1 MAQPLWQSPSVV
13 VVCVPP
19 DLEPDALRA
28 TAVEAVVLDGE
39 DAARHLGTITAIRAD
54 LAIVLLAD
62 ATEAEVMELIVA
74 GADEVLPRSAPM
86 AEIARAVRHA
96 ISRRRRRSRTG
107 SGGMT
112 TTIPVPGA
120 PQLEVV
126 GRLAAGLGHEF
137 NNLFV
142 VIDGNAELLR
152 DRLPDGHSLRQSA
165 DAIVD
170 AGRRAATL
178 TRQLLAFGRQQRLV
192 PAQADLNAIVGEAA
206 VTLRNAMGKH
216 VRVLTRLGRDLPPVR
231 VDPGQLT
238 EVLSN
243 LAATAVE
250 AMPTGGTFVI
260 ETDAYVVGE
269 EDRRLRNWLPLGP
282 YLRLRVSD
290 TGLGVEEQS
299 LPHLFE
305 PFYTP
310 DGATRGS
317 GLMLSSVYGV
327 VKQSGGY
334 IWVDSEVNRGT
345 RVTILFPPVGAVDV
359 PHASYGDDLDL
370 DVPEPGSEEPR
381 HGLTPPRIDSNHS
394 LSRVLLVEDID
405 GVRDIL
411 KNLLEIHEF
420 EVIPAP
426 TAEDALELA
435 QKHRFDI
442 LLTDVALPGRS
453 GPELA
458 RDIRRLFPGTPVLF
472 MSGHPA
478 NSIDPHDLDD
488 ARGFLQ
494 KPFSAATLVQRL
506 NELLGRRPVRPL
518 NRS

>member
-1 MAQPLWQSPSVV
+1 MTPPLRHSPSVV
-13 VVCVPP
+13 VVCVPN
-19 DLEPDALRA
+19 DLDPDALRA
-28 TAVEAVVLDGE
+28 TSAEAIILDGE
-39 DAARHLGTITAIRAD
+39 DAARHVGTLATLRAD
-54 LAIVLLAD
+54 LPLILLAD
-62 ATEAEVMELIVA
+62 VTEAEVLDLIA
-74 GADEVLPRSAPM
+74 TGADEVLPRMAPL
-86 AEIARAVRHA
+86 ADISRAVRHG
-96 ISRRRRRSRTG
+96 ISRRQRRSRASVG
-107 SGGMT
+107 T
-112 TTIPVPGA
+112 TAPIPGA
-120 PQLEVV
+120 PQLEAV

-142 VIDGNAELLR
+142 IVDGNAELLR
-152 DRLPDGHSLRQSA
+152 NRLPDGHSLRQAA

-206 VTLRNAMGKH
+206 VLLRNAMGKQ
-216 VRVLTRLGRDLPPVR
+216 VRVVTQFGQDLPPVR
-231 VDPGQLT
+231 VDPAQLK

-243 LAATAVE
+243 LAATSVE
-250 AMPTGGTFVI
+250 AMPTGGTFAI
-260 ETDAYVVGE
+260 ETDTYVVGE
-269 EDRRLRNWLPLGP
+269 EDTRQRHWLPQGP
-282 YLRLRVSD
+282 YLRLQVSD
-290 TGLGVEEQS
+290 TGLGIEAKA

-310 DGATRGS
+310 EGATRGA

-334 IWVDSEVNRGT
+334 IWVDSEVNQGT
-345 RVTILFPPVGAVDV
+345 RVTILFPPVGDGHGGGAEY
-359 PHASYGDDLDL
+359 SDDLAL
-370 DVPEPGSEEPR
+370 VEPEPGDGERS
-381 HGLTPPRIDSNHS
+381 SA

-411 KNLLEIHEF
+411 RNLLEIHEF

-426 TAEDALELA
+426 SAEDAVELA
-435 QKHRFDI
+435 KKHRFDI

-458 RDIRRLFPGTPVLF
+458 RDIRRMYPGTPVLF

-478 NSIDPHDLDD
+478 NSIDPLDLDD

-506 NELLGRRPVRPL
+506 NDLLGTRPAGY
-518 NRS
+518 

>member
-1 MAQPLWQSPSVV
+1 MAPSLWHSPSVV

-19 DLEPDALRA
+19 DLELDALRA
-28 TAVEAVVLDGE
+28 TTAEAIVLDGE
-39 DAARHLGTITAIRAD
+39 NAARQVGTIAAVRGD
-54 LAIVLLAD
+54 LPLILLAD
-62 ATEAEVMELIVA
+62 ATDAEVMDLIAA
-74 GADEVLPRSAPM
+74 GADEVLPRKA
-86 AEIARAVRHA
+86 ALTDIARVVRHA
-96 ISRRRRRSRTG
+96 ISRRRRRARPSG
-107 SGGMT
+107 SSKT
-112 TTIPVPGA
+112 TPIPGA
-120 PQLEVV
+120 PQLEAV

-137 NNLFV
+137 NNLLV
-142 VIDGNAELLR
+142 IIDGNAELLR
-152 DRLPDGHSLRQSA
+152 NRMPDGHSLRQAA

-170 AGRRAATL
+170 AGGRAATL

-192 PAQADLNAIVGEAA
+192 PAQADLNALVGDAA
-206 VTLRNAMGKH
+206 SALRNAMGKR
-216 VRVLTRLGRDLPPVR
+216 VRVVTRLGQDLPPVR
-231 VDPGQLT
+231 VDPAQLK

-250 AMPTGGTFVI
+250 AMPVGGTFAI
-260 ETDAYVVGE
+260 ETDAYVVNE
-269 EDRRLRNWLPLGP
+269 EEREQRHWLPPGP
-282 YLRLRVSD
+282 YLRLQVSD
-290 TGLGVEEQS
+290 TGLGIEEQA

-310 DGATRGS
+310 DGVTRGS
-317 GLMLSSVYGV
+317 GLTLSSVYGV

-334 IWVDSEVNRGT
+334 IWVDSEVNQGT
-345 RVTILFPPVGAVDV
+345 RVTILFPPIGTG
-359 PHASYGDDLDL
+359 HAAPPDYGNQLPLDE
-370 DVPEPGSEEPR
+370 PEPAGADSRRPV
-381 HGLTPPRIDSNHS
+381 PAPRIESGSS

-435 QKHRFDI
+435 KKHRFDI
-442 LLTDVALPGRS
+442 LLTDVALPGLS

-458 RDIRRLFPGTPVLF
+458 RDIRRMYPGTPVLF

-478 NSIDPHDLDD
+478 NSIDPLDLED

-494 KPFSAATLVQRL
+494 KPFSAVTLVQRL
-506 NELLGRRPVRPL
+506 NELLGTRPAGR
-518 NRS
+518 

>member
-1 MAQPLWQSPSVV
+1 MAPPLWHSPSVV

-19 DLEPDALRA
+19 DLEPDALRVT
-28 TAVEAVVLDGE
+28 TAEAIILDSA
-39 DAARHLGTITAIRAD
+39 DAPRHVGAVAGMRPD
-54 LAIVLLAD
+54 LPLIVLAD
-62 ATEAEVMELIVA
+62 QTEAEVLDLIGA
-74 GADEVLPRSAPM
+74 GADEVLARAAPLT
-86 AEIARAVRHA
+86 EIARAVRHA
-96 ISRRRRRSRTG
+96 ISRRRRRARLSSNKSTP
-107 SGGMT
+107 
-112 TTIPVPGA
+112 IPGA
-120 PQLEVV
+120 PQLEAV

-142 VIDGNAELLR
+142 IIDGNAELLR
-152 DRLPDGHSLRQSA
+152 NRLPDAHSLRQAA

-192 PAQADLNAIVGEAA
+192 PAHADLNAIVGDAA
-206 VTLRNAMGKH
+206 SALRNAMGKR
-216 VRVLTRLGRDLPPVR
+216 VRVVTRFAPDLPPVR
-231 VDPGQLT
+231 VDPAQIT

-250 AMPTGGTFVI
+250 AMPMGGTFAI
-260 ETDAYVVGE
+260 ETDTHVVGE
-269 EDRRLRNWLPLGP
+269 EERRHRHWLPPGA
-282 YLRLRVSD
+282 YLRLQVSD
-290 TGLGVEEQS
+290 TGLGVEEQA

-310 DGATRGS
+310 DGTTRGS

-334 IWVDSEVNRGT
+334 IWVDSEVNEGT
-345 RVTILFPPVGAVDV
+345 RVTILFPPVGNPRAAR
-359 PHASYGDDLDL
+359 PAFEDDLEL
-370 DVPEPGSEEPR
+370 AEPAPVVTDQR
-381 HGLTPPRIDSNHS
+381 HLPTPPRHDSAHS
-394 LSRVLLVEDID
+394 LSRVLLVEDIE

-426 TAEDALELA
+426 TAEDALALA
-435 QKHRFDI
+435 KKHRFDI
-442 LLTDVALPGRS
+442 LLTDVALPGLS

-458 RDIRRLFPGTPVLF
+458 RDIRHMYPGTPVLF

-478 NSIDPHDLDD
+478 NSIDPQDLED

-506 NELLGRRPVRPL
+506 NELLGTRPAGR
-518 NRS
+518 